1 MDSYIKNTINN
12 ILNSESISSLKKYEG
27 FYFQKAKDALNHF
40 LQLEVNGEIKTFL
53 LENRKN
59 YDNLKQL
66 FEDDEEFSVFGRAI
80 LSVISYCDSR
90 ADRKSEFNQYDDSR
104 TLAMA
109 SVRMNF
115 WVKQLITYKFE
126 RTFTNG
132 SIKNAIEYLLNP
144 EENFTMLSENH
155 RSQLSENLFR
165 KRYEKDTFKDDV
177 INFFSGF
184 SIIVKNPQNYTHL
197 LTRIIYNITDFW
209 KESIIGLICPDGTG
223 WQENVIDTPDTI
235 NYITVWNHRK
245 PNIPQK
251 TLKLLKSCIEENGFF
266 RIFYSYDYTVHYIA
280 EVIDFVTNQSELDK
294 ADWQKHYKN
303 INSEGGNFSDYNDG
317 SKSANIIYLVNRFYK
332 VEPINESNFIYYANK
347 KYPSVGSQAPVI
359 SYKTN
364 LEIQKQN
371 KMKNQ
376 IDLLRYKKQIILQGP
391 PGTGKTRLAKEISKK
406 IIESNK
412 ISNATISV
420 KTLTKNYIKS
430 NLNVGQ
436 KIEGKNETIFE
447 VVDLGKNVVLL
458 KSDTSKPWRPS
469 YNKIIDSFNNK
480 LWKIKGR
487 TGGFKSY
494 EDAIA
499 KYFYEN
505 HLNSINEE
513 EQNLSNIKDFQKII
527 QFHPSYT
534 YEDFVRGI
542 VALPNE
548 EGEGI
553 VYGAENKTLA
563 NFAENASND
572 SDNNYVLII
581 DEINRANL
589 SSVLGELIYA
599 LEYRG
604 EEVESMYEV
613 DGSQKLV
620 LPPNLYI
627 IGTMNTAD
635 RSVGHIDYAIRR
647 RFAFVDVLPEK
658 LEDTEDVF
666 FNTPNFIEV
675 AKLFIK
681 TGEDEVI
688 NFENAEDSDFLSND
702 FSSKDVAL
710 GHSYFIAD
718 RKKISEEEK
727 DNYFKMK
734 MKYEIIPILNEY
746 LRDGVFNESATAKIK
761 DIEQRF
767 A

>member
-1 MDSYIKNTINN
+1 MKLKLKNRIIT
-12 ILNSESISSLKKYEG
+12 ILNSETIQSILHLEE
-27 FYFQKAKDALNHF
+27 FYFQKAKDALDYF
-40 LQLEVNGEIKTFL
+40 LQLEVKDETKLFL

-59 YDNLKQL
+59 YNELKQL
-66 FEDDEEFSVFGRAI
+66 FEHDAELTVFGRAI
-80 LSVISYCDSR
+80 LTVISYCDSR
-90 ADRKSEFNQYDDSR
+90 ADRKNEFNQYDDFR

-126 RTFTNG
+126 RIFTNG
-132 SIKNAIEYLLNP
+132 SIKNAIEYLLVP

-155 RSQLSENLFR
+155 RSQLSENLFM
-165 KRYEKDTFKDDV
+165 KRYDEDTFQNDF
-177 INFFSGF
+177 INFFCGF
-184 SIIVKNPQNYTHL
+184 SIVVTNPQNYTHL
-197 LTRIIYNITDFW
+197 LTMITYNISDFW

-223 WQENVIDTPDTI
+223 WQENVIDNPEVI
-235 NYITVWNHRK
+235 NYTTVWNHRK
-245 PNIPQK
+245 PNIPGK

-266 RIFYSYDYTVHYIA
+266 RIFYSYDYTVHYVA
-280 EVIDFVTNQSELDK
+280 EVIDFVINQSELDK
-294 ADWQKHYKN
+294 ADWHNHYKN
-303 INSEGGNFSDYNDG
+303 ISWDGDNFSDYNDG
-317 SKSANIIYLVNRFYK
+317 SKNASIVYLVNRFYR

-371 KMKNQ
+371 IMKNQ

-391 PGTGKTRLAKEISKK
+391 PGTGKTRLAKK
-406 IIESNK
+406 IAKQLIDSNTFNTK
-412 ISNATISV
+412 TISV
-420 KTLTKNYIKS
+420 KTLTKSYIQS
-430 NLNVGQ
+430 NLKVGQ
-436 KIEGKNETIFE
+436 KIQGKNDTEFE

-458 KSDTSKPWRPS
+458 KSETSKPWKPS

-494 EDAIA
+494 EDALA

-505 HLNSINEE
+505 HINSISEE
-513 EQNLSNIKDFQKII
+513 EQSLGDVKDFQKII

-542 VALPNE
+542 VAKPNE

-553 VYGAENKTLA
+553 IYEEENKTLA
-563 NFAENASND
+563 KFAEDASND
-572 SDNNYVLII
+572 SYNNYVLVI

-604 EEVESMYEV
+604 EEVESMYSV
-613 DGSQKLV
+613 DSSQKLI

-647 RFAFVDVLPEK
+647 RFAFVDVLPKNLKKDNGMESFDET
-658 LEDTEDVF
+658 LFE
-666 FNTPNFIEV
+666 EV
-675 AKLFIK
+675 KGLFTK
-681 TGEDEVI
+681 DECQT
-688 NFENAEDSDFLSND
+688 NSDYLADEFKPAE
-702 FSSKDVAL
+702 VAL
-710 GHSYFIAD
+710 GHSYFID
-718 RKKISEEEK
+718 KTEDGGSMDIRLE
-727 DNYFKMK
+727 
-734 MKYEIIPILNEY
+734 YEIKPILREY
-746 LRDGVFNESATAKIK
+746 VKDGILKPSALEI
-761 DIEQRF
+761 IENLGK
-767 A
+767 